1 MKFSEQWLREY
12 ANPAGDTAT
21 LVHQLTMQG
30 LEVESLEPAA
40 PPLPGVIVAR
50 VLEVKPHPNADRL
63 RVCRVDAGGAPLQ
76 IVCGAANVQAGGTYP
91 V

>member
-12 ANPAGDTAT
+12 ADPAGDTAA

-40 PPLPGVIVAR
+40 PPLAGVVIGR
-50 VLEVKPHPNADRL
+50 VLEVRPHPNADRL
-63 RVCRVDAGGAPLQ
+63 RVCSVDAGGAPLQ
-76 IVCGAANVQAGGTYP
+76 IVCGAANV
-91 V
+91 